1 MKSIMLDDSK
11 INVNILHVVSGLPSD
26 GGGPSIVIPLTVLSE
41 NKHYGISSLLLCLY
55 SKNPPTYHEY
65 PVDELVTK
73 NLVYFLKSFTY
84 FHLSP
89 ALFKTLLFAN
99 YDALHIHGSF
109 RISTFLSAF
118 VCVIRRKR
126 YVITP
131 HGSLVHGHLIKNK
144 LIKLVWW
151 NLIEKFVYMFAYSV
165 RLLSKLEF
173 NEIPTYIS
181 RDFANIS
188 YIPNGIDFDLISGSE
203 SKKIKQQY
211 CAARV
216 ASRKIKFL
224 FFSRLSSIKGI
235 LELLA
240 AWRIASEADPSFR
253 SKCSLDLIGPIDDSI
268 ASEIFDLI
276 EGSNSI
282 KYLGQVH
289 GADRF
294 EQLLRHDVFVL
305 PTKGEGL
312 STALLEAISSYC
324 SVITT
329 PMCNLS
335 DKELTKDFYYCQPT
349 TASICEAL
357 LNLHSSFSIEEP
369 IRLEQRE
376 YVVSKYSWDN
386 ASYSLLQ
393 IYYD

>member
-1 MKSIMLDDSK
+1 MRNNLK

-41 NKHYGISSLLLCLY
+41 NKHSGMSSLLLCLY
-55 SKNPPTYHEY
+55 SKNPPTCHKY
-65 PVDELVTK
+65 PVTELVAK
-73 NLVYFLKSFTY
+73 NFVCFLRSFTN
-84 FHLSP
+84 FHFSP
-89 ALFKTLLFAN
+89 SLFITLLFAN
-99 YDALHIHGSF
+99 FDVLHIHGSF
-109 RISTFLSAF
+109 RMSTFLSAF
-118 VCVIRRKR
+118 ACLIRRKR

-131 HGSLVHGHLIKNK
+131 HGSLVRGHLIKNK
-144 LIKLVWW
+144 LIKLAWW
-151 NLIEKFVYMFAYSV
+151 NLIEKYVYMFAHSV

-173 NEIPTYIS
+173 NEIPTHIS
-181 RDFANIS
+181 GVFANIR
-188 YIPNGIDFDLISGSE
+188 YIPNGIDFNLISDSE
-203 SKKIKQQY
+203 SKKIKQKY
-211 CAARV
+211 CDSRI
-216 ASRKIKFL
+216 ASGKIKFL
-224 FFSRLSSIKGI
+224 FFSRLSSVKGI

-240 AWRIASEADPSFR
+240 AWRIASESDPCFNSN
-253 SKCSLDLIGPIDDSI
+253 CSLDLIGPIDDSI
-268 ASEIFDLI
+268 SSEILALI
-276 EGSNSI
+276 AGNNSV

-335 DKELTKDFYYCQPT
+335 DKSLTKNFYYCKPT

-357 LNLHSSFSIEEP
+357 LNLYSSFSIDEP
-369 IRLEQRE
+369 IRFEQRE
-376 YVVSKYSWDN
+376 YVVAHYGWDN